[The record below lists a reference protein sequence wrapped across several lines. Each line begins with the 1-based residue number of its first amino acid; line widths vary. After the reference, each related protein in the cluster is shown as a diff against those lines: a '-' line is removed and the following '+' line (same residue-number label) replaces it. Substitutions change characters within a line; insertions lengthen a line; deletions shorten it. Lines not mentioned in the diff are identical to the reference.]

1 MLRQT
6 FAVALRNFRT
16 NDCRSSHRTTTPQE
30 MEAFQRDHNKLPP
43 DQVEIRVKEI
53 AEVYEKYIET
63 IAEFD
68 HVLLNTNFRAD

>member
-1 MLRQT
+1 
-6 FAVALRNFRT
+6 
-16 NDCRSSHRTTTPQE
+16 